1 MSPSASAR
9 RSSRYVRL
17 GRVLEKVL
25 AVRFEPDAGV
35 LGCSPVFVVGVQLLK
50 PLTGNLWTLD
60 DFKGNLA
67 LLVGHSSCSSPPE
80 FFSSPVVDNGK
91 CVPFAILLFLGWGI
105 SGGALIVCSIRVVPV
120 LIGFSSAVCRWS
132 GRSKTLLK
140 LTIPRIKLLWNR
152 RELQLRQMRRDIT
165 KLLEA
170 TDLGDFFLLFL
181 NFSEIEMVW
190 IVSIL

>member
-1 MSPSASAR
+1 
-9 RSSRYVRL
+9 
-17 GRVLEKVL
+17 L

-35 LGCSPVFVVGVQLLK
+35 LGCSPVFVVGVQLPE

-67 LLVGHSSCSSPPE
+67 LLVRHSSSPPE

-105 SGGALIVCSIRVVPV
+105 SGGALVVCSIRVVPV
-120 LIGFSSAVCRWS
+120 LIGFSGAVCRRS

-140 LTIPRIKLLWNR
+140 LTIPRIKLLRNR
-152 RELQLRQMRRDIT
+152 RELQLRQMRRDIA

-170 TDLGDFFLLFL
+170 GQEATARIRVRGARLSCL
-181 NFSEIEMVW
+181 
-190 IVSIL
+190 SI

>member
-1 MSPSASAR
+1 M
-9 RSSRYVRL
+9 
-17 GRVLEKVL
+17 
-25 AVRFEPDAGV
+25 
-35 LGCSPVFVVGVQLLK
+35 
-50 PLTGNLWTLD
+50 
-60 DFKGNLA
+60 
-67 LLVGHSSCSSPPE
+67 
-80 FFSSPVVDNGK
+80 
-91 CVPFAILLFLGWGI
+91 
-105 SGGALIVCSIRVVPV
+105 VPV
-120 LIGFSSAVCRWS
+120 LIGFSGAVCRWS

-140 LTIPRIKLLWNR
+140 LTIPRIKLLRNR